1 MISTIIAVA
10 RTRYQEFVRS
20 DRFFMFVVFFIVF
33 AYMLIPSPGASY
45 TTVRIMG
52 HRGYYDSLWIAYM
65 LVIVSQVFLLLI
77 GYYFVNNSLKLD
89 TDTAT
94 GQIVATTPV
103 RGVTFLLGKLLSNF
117 YILATV
123 TLICFVVSVVMV
135 LVIGEDSTL
144 ELGVMIMPFVVFML
158 PSMFFIAAIGL
169 FFEAQPFISR
179 GVMNVLYFFLSLPL
193 IMDSKFDALGFNII
207 VGSLEQSLLSQ
218 STPQGPSGFG
228 INSNPS
234 GDLPVFVYEGLEY
247 TTAILV
253 NRLIVIVISILLV
266 LLISLVFN
274 RFNPD
279 MDKEHKLEEKEPNLS
294 FISRGWGALVITGGK
309 IYSTIS
315 STIPVPKQ
323 FALIEIELKMI
334 LKGQSRL
341 FYMAATGII
350 LGQLLSPIQLSYG
363 GWLWA
368 AWILPVLSWSK
379 MGHREIKYRTDEI
392 IFSVPNV
399 LKLQFPSAYLAGALS
414 ALILASGTVV
424 RLLISGM
431 MIELVA
437 VVVGAFFISSLAFF
451 LQSLTRSSVLFEF
464 VYLTFWYLMINGM
477 EIADYTGTIG
487 ASIENSVW
495 VYYLIMTILMAIGA
509 FVLRKRKVFRS

>member
-179 GVMNVLYFFLSLPL
+179 GVMNVLYFFLSIPL

-247 TTAILV
+247 
-253 NRLIVIVISILLV
+253 
-266 LLISLVFN
+266 
-274 RFNPD
+274 
-279 MDKEHKLEEKEPNLS
+279 
-294 FISRGWGALVITGGK
+294 
-309 IYSTIS
+309 
-315 STIPVPKQ
+315 
-323 FALIEIELKMI
+323 
-334 LKGQSRL
+334 
-341 FYMAATGII
+341 
-350 LGQLLSPIQLSYG
+350 
-363 GWLWA
+363 
-368 AWILPVLSWSK
+368 
-379 MGHREIKYRTDEI
+379 
-392 IFSVPNV
+392 
-399 LKLQFPSAYLAGALS
+399 
-414 ALILASGTVV
+414 
-424 RLLISGM
+424 
-431 MIELVA
+431 
-437 VVVGAFFISSLAFF
+437 
-451 LQSLTRSSVLFEF
+451 
-464 VYLTFWYLMINGM
+464 
-477 EIADYTGTIG
+477 
-487 ASIENSVW
+487 
-495 VYYLIMTILMAIGA
+495 
-509 FVLRKRKVFRS
+509 